1 MPSVRASQFSGGTNV
16 VVRGP
21 RLSVSPGL
29 TVDVGV
35 GVGVGSSSLLVGMVV
50 WRLFLIMVC
59 WVVGTMA
66 L

>member
-29 TVDVGV
+29 TV
-35 GVGVGSSSLLVGMVV
+35 GVGVGSSSLSVAMVV

-66 L
+66 S